1 MYMGKKKR
9 NTSLKLF
16 LYVSAAIIGAIVAD
30 LQHHV
35 CLIHNLIDITP
46 VKLLT
51 GGLNA
56 ILQGLIA
63 WRAFID
69 DSHAKDTEE
78 EEHEALEQ
86 KIRALKD
93 EHFPH

>member
-1 MYMGKKKR
+1 MGKKKR
-9 NTSLKLF
+9 NTTLKLF
-16 LYVSAAIIGAIVAD
+16 LYVAAAVIGAIVAD

-35 CLIHNLIDITP
+35 CVIRNLVDITP
-46 VKLLT
+46 IKLLT

-69 DSHAKDTEE
+69 DSHAKDQDDI
-78 EEHEALEQ
+78 EHERLEQ
-86 KIRALKD
+86 QIRSIKD